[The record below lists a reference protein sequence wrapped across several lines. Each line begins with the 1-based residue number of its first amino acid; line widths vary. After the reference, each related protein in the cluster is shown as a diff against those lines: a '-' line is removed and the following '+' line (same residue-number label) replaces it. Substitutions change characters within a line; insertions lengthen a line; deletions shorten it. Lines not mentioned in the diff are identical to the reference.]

1 MQISEIKQQLSITKI
16 LNYYG
21 IKPDRNKRINCPFHA
36 DKTPSMQVYENTN
49 TVYCFSSNCKTHGK
63 AIDQID
69 FIKYKEFGSL
79 SEAEA
84 KHKAI
89 LKAAELLGEMPQ
101 IKKEVK
107 PTTSSET
114 PTALA
119 LSEAEGDL
127 EILSKI
133 FNYFRNGF
141 IMRKDNKARNYLE
154 SRNLDI
160 VKLQNLGIVF
170 GYNSAQFHH
179 RGKLN
184 PEEMQACQAA
194 GLLIKSSQQ
203 SRFGDG
209 YSPWAAHC
217 VIFPLTNE
225 KGVITGLYGRS
236 TSSSENPKAGKPA
249 SPAGRHFYLKNS
261 KGLFYRPKQD
271 TKKLIITE
279 SIIDFLSIYQ
289 VDEIRKDY
297 DFLPIYGT
305 NRLTEEHLSAVASAK
320 ALTEIIFFFDGDKAA
335 EKYSKQLH
343 KDYPGL
349 RISKVETPE
358 NEDINS
364 LLQGHEAEI
373 LSHLLDKR
381 LVLSEAEV
389 TELFLSIETEASM
402 NPIENK
408 KEENQNKKPLKP
420 NNQPNLENKL
430 PFKAENQ
437 PNKEK
442 EQITAS
448 QLPPESSLNTKNPEL
463 LLYKTKDLK
472 ITVLGGIRISGL
484 DRLKVTLKIERR
496 VAADN
501 KNQVHS
507 PTIRHSLDLYHA
519 KQTEQLTEMISNQT
533 ESSSSKTRKIIANL
547 TTELEN
553 YRQRRLESLKPKV
566 KETYRMS
573 EAEKIEAI
581 NYLKNPKLMQQTLKD
596 IETSGVIGEQSN
608 AMTGFIVNLS
618 RKREKP
624 LHVMYLGASG
634 SGKTHLQESLSALI
648 PEEDRIE
655 ATGLSDQSLYYEGLK
670 LKGKILFIEDLD
682 GAENVIYIIRELQSK
697 GKISKRVAWRD
708 NKGNTK
714 TIEIIAEGPV
724 VISSCTTKEKL
735 YEDNANRCILLY
747 IDQSKEQDK
756 KIMDYMKVLS
766 TGKIKSED
774 QQQIKHKMQN
784 VQRMLRPVKV
794 YNPYAHLID
803 LPPEV
808 FKPRRSLPLLLGF
821 IETLTFYHQ
830 YQRKRIT
837 ADNNGNPTEP
847 YILSTIED
855 VEQSFNLM
863 KEVLFSKS
871 DELSKA
877 SRDFLERLKKEV
889 KPGET
894 FYTKEI
900 RKKFRIS
907 ASALQR
913 YMSELKSYGYLKL
926 KAGNRYRG
934 YEYIITDYNEYK
946 SLRQSIERR
955 FEAILQNIR
964 KISNPV
970 AQSSPPHKV
979 GYLNVN
985 ESIN

>member
-1 MQISEIKQQLSITKI
+1 MVYFALIRRLKNLLTMQIQEIKNHLSITKI
-16 LNYYG
+16 LNHYG

-49 TVYCFSSNCKTHGK
+49 TVYCFSSNCKTHGHSL
-63 AIDQID
+63 DVID
-69 FIKYKEFGSL
+69 FIMHKEGL
-79 SEAEA
+79 D
-84 KHKAI
+84 KHTAI
-89 LKAAELLGEMPQ
+89 LKAKQLIGNSPQ
-101 IKKEVK
+101 QSKQSENPKHIAQDLKPETNLERIAVLTKMYSYFKKAVYNSQPAKEYLQQRNIDYQNTEVGYN
-107 PTTSSET
+107 SGQFHHGS
-114 PTALA
+114 
-119 LSEAEGDL
+119 
-127 EILSKI
+127 
-133 FNYFRNGF
+133 
-141 IMRKDNKARNYLE
+141 RKDKYLIESCLKYGLLIDQGNK
-154 SRNLDI
+154 SRTGDI
-160 VKLQNLGIVF
+160 AYTVFGKLGIVF
-170 GYNSAQFHH
+170 
-179 RGKLN
+179 
-184 PEEMQACQAA
+184 
-194 GLLIKSSQQ
+194 
-203 SRFGDG
+203 
-209 YSPWAAHC
+209 
-217 VIFPLTNE
+217 PLRNQE
-225 KGVITGLYGRS
+225 NKIVSLYFRS
-236 TSSSENPKAGKPA
+236 TKNNKTQK
-249 SPAGRHFYLKNS
+249 HFYLKNRQGLYPKYPNPQS
-261 KGLFYRPKQD
+261 KK
-271 TKKLIITE
+271 IILTE
-279 SIIDFLSIYQ
+279 SIIDAASLLQ
-289 VDEIRKDY
+289 QPEIKENY
-297 DFLPIYGT
+297 EVLALYGT
-305 NRLTEEHLSAVASAK
+305 NGLSDEHLK
-320 ALTEIIFFFDGDKAA
+320 AIKELKQLQEIILFFDGDAAGEKAA
-335 EKYSKQLH
+335 EKYANELC
-343 KDYPGL
+343 KDNTY
-349 RISKVETPE
+349 IVSKVETPE

-373 LSHLLDKR
+373 LSHLLENRK
-381 LVLSEAEV
+381 L
-389 TELFLSIETEASM
+389 LFSNETS
-402 NPIENK
+402 IENK
-408 KEENQNKKPLKP
+408 SNEQNKKPFIL
-420 NNQPNLENKL
+420 NNQPNLKNKL
-430 PFKAENQ
+430 PFEEATE
-437 PNKEK
+437 PNKENPIPK
-442 EQITAS
+442 LSQSQIPT
-448 QLPPESSLNTKNPEL
+448 LITKNPEL
-463 LLYKTKDLK
+463 LLYKTEDLK

-484 DRLKVTLKIERR
+484 DRLKVTLKIEKILSSSSTSTLTS
-496 VAADN
+496 V
-501 KNQVHS
+501 S
-507 PTIRHSLDLYHA
+507 TSIIRHSLDLYHA
-519 KQTEQLTEMISNQT
+519 KQTDQLTEMINNQM
-533 ESSSSKTRKIIANL
+533 ELSSTKSRQIIANL

-553 YRQRRLESLKPKV
+553 YRQKRLEALKPKV

-747 IDQSKEQDK
+747 IDQSKSQDK
-756 KIMDYMKVLS
+756 KIMDYMKALS
-766 TGKIKSED
+766 TGKIKTED
-774 QQQIKHKMQN
+774 QKQIKSKMQN

-830 YQRKRIT
+830 YQRRRIT
-837 ADNNGNPTEP
+837 TDKNGNPTEP
-847 YILSTIED
+847 YILSSIED

-900 RKKFRIS
+900 RKKFRIPY
-907 ASALQR
+907 ASLKR
-913 YMSELKSYGYLKL
+913 YVSELQSNGYLKV
-926 KAGNRYRG
+926 KGGNRYRG
-934 YEYIITDYNEYK
+934 YEYKIADYGEYS
-946 SLRQSIERR
+946 SLRQSIEKRLND
-955 FEAILQNIR
+955 ILL
-964 KISNPV
+964 KIKNMSSSV
-970 AQSSPPHKV
+970 AQSGSLSEMSHLTNGLSNK
-979 GYLNVN
+979 
-985 ESIN
+985 